1 MDSFNLPSHGKKTSP
16 VLGKLQSFEDK
27 SGARIDVILNIVG
40 DPDQREKALTLIK
53 EAAENASFIPR
64 YGNFIL
70 PESNLNTKFEFVRFD
85 ELDRYFIKLEKS
97 KEGEL
102 ERKLDELQIA
112 QTNTPLSHFTS
123 IDNLTSC
130 LNQLLSKPSNNDK
143 YILKPRIF
151 FGKCLFFEIKNPEK
165 PFTLQEWLNFQLLP
179 RTRRMD
185 NDRIGSSEFN
195 QDVPTFLENFEKLRY
210 NFEFKED
217 EKRVAKGDVQ
227 GTSYIYYDVESNVKR
242 KLKLRWNVDDKKW
255 EISKHIRN
263 YNRLA
268 NFDFISGSKT
278 PDFRLSAKT
287 HFEILPKNF
296 QTEWFENIQT
306 DIPGL
311 WYKKIDKNIKNVVV
325 RQVIEKRRFS
335 NKCYKLTFSTIRQ
348 ENKMGTVN
356 QKFIT
361 LKHHSWSQDE
371 IDLNNNEHF
380 NNVVNAIHFAK
391 EILSQM

>member
-1 MDSFNLPSHGKKTSP
+1 MDSYSLPSHGKKPSP
-16 VLGKLQSFEDK
+16 VLGKIQSFENK
-27 SGARIDVILNIVG
+27 SGARIDVILNIAG
-40 DPDQREKALTLIK
+40 DHEQREKALTLIK
-53 EAAENASFIPR
+53 ETVENASFIPK

-85 ELDRYFIKLEKS
+85 EFDRYFIKKEKS
-97 KEGEL
+97 NEGEL

-112 QTNTPLSHFTS
+112 QNTTTLSNFTS
-123 IDNLTSC
+123 FDNLTPC
-130 LNQLLSKPSNNDK
+130 LNQLLSTPSNNDK

-151 FGKCLFFEIKNPEK
+151 FGKCLFFEIKSPEK
-165 PFTLQEWLNFQLLP
+165 PFTLQEWLEFRLLP
-179 RTRRMD
+179 RTRRGD
-185 NDRIGSSEFN
+185 DDRIGSSEFN
-195 QDVPTFLENFEKLRY
+195 QDAPTFLENFEKLK
-210 NFEFKED
+210 NHFEFKED
-217 EKRVAKGDVQ
+217 EKKVAKGEFK
-227 GTSYIYYDVESNVKR
+227 GTSYIYYDVEPNVKR
-242 KLKLRWNVDDKKW
+242 KLKLRWNVDEKKW
-255 EISKHIRN
+255 KISKHIRN

-268 NFDFISGSKT
+268 NFDFLSGSKI

-287 HFEILPKNF
+287 HFEILPKTFNA
-296 QTEWFENIQT
+296 EWFENVQT

-311 WYKKIDKNIKNVVV
+311 WYKKINPNIKNLVV

-348 ENKMGTVN
+348 EDKKGIQN
-356 QKFIT
+356 QGFIT

-391 EILSQM
+391 EILSQI